1 MYFCTPVW
9 LADFDWPLFLSN
21 FWNFVKFNNYLD
33 QQILKLYTEKHEITF
48 PWTYKTVDP
57 YKILALKNYDDF
69 TVKNVLVEILMENL
83 LSLMDNTE

>member
-1 MYFCTPVW
+1 MR
-9 LADFDWPLFLSN
+9 LHS
-21 FWNFVKFNNYLD
+21 
-33 QQILKLYTEKHEITF
+33 HEPI
-48 PWTYKTVDP
+48 TVDP

>member
-1 MYFCTPVW
+1 MYTCLVSW
-9 LADFDWPLFLSN
+9 FLIDLY
-21 FWNFVKFNNYLD
+21 FYQIFETVKFNSYLD

-83 LSLMDNTE
+83 LSLMDNAE

>member
-1 MYFCTPVW
+1 MR
-9 LADFDWPLFLSN
+9 LHS
-21 FWNFVKFNNYLD
+21 
-33 QQILKLYTEKHEITF
+33 HEPIKQF
-48 PWTYKTVDP
+48 DP